1 MKHLSYSDGSVKAE
15 IDIRPASTRDG
26 ISREY
31 LMYNDIPRDPVLLR
45 AQQLLGT
52 LTAAADVKLLERDGQ
67 PIKLTAESLLDLP
80 GALTTRWALDVFE
93 VNPHWQFGI
102 SSAELE
108 ELQKKAL
115 QPSSGSEASTE
126 QPTKAKPK
134 I

>member
-1 MKHLSYSDGSVKAE
+1 MKHLSYSDGSVEAE

-26 ISREY
+26 INREY
-31 LMYNDIPRDPVLLR
+31 LMYNDLPKDPILVR

-80 GALTTRWALDVFE
+80 GALTARWSLDVFE

-108 ELQKKAL
+108 ELQKKVL
-115 QPSSGSEASTE
+115 LPSSGSEASTE

>member
-1 MKHLSYSDGSVKAE
+1 MKHISYDDGSVKAE
-15 IDIRPASTRDG
+15 IDIRAASTRDG
-26 ISREY
+26 IQREY
-31 LMYNDIPRDPVLLR
+31 LMYNDLPKDPVLVR
-45 AQQLLGT
+45 AQQLFGT

-67 PIKLTAESLLDLP
+67 PVKLTVESLLELP
-80 GALTTRWALDVFE
+80 GALTTRWSLDVFE

-115 QPSSGSEASTE
+115 KPSSGLEASTE

-134 I
+134 T